1 MMYELAFGLALFIRP
16 WQGLNG
22 TCWTNSSTAQSPQVT
37 CFFLDYTQKEAY
49 SELYSQQQIHI
60 LLMPLWNAVSV
71 IAKTFFAL
79 SCTENL
85 VSWGKCKFIPRF
97 IICTVLLL
105 LQSYVCVYPPSPLPL
120 ERLEIYFH
128 SLILQRPPLSL
139 EENEKL
145 RLAMKE
151 ERRRNKNAQRNELQG
166 T

>member
-1 MMYELAFGLALFIRP
+1 MLYLLSQTLFLHFLA
-16 WQGLNG
+16 
-22 TCWTNSSTAQSPQVT
+22 
-37 CFFLDYTQKEAY
+37 QKI
-49 SELYSQQQIHI
+49 LY
-60 LLMPLWNAVSV
+60 PEGNVS
-71 IAKTFFAL
+71 L
-79 SCTENL
+79 
-85 VSWGKCKFIPRF
+85 IPRF

-105 LQSYVCVYPPSPLPL
+105 LQSYVCVYIPPPPPSPLPH